1 MFKLFR
7 RGTRVSDEELK
18 EIYERASVQHKELI
32 NQIKGYVGY
41 YKLKTR
47 KLSDFRFREESFKKL
62 SEIINRFQKI
72 HSEFIQQQILTT
84 WSLSEDIRKI
94 LNMIKKHVK
103 EPDYKFS
110 TFFEKEK
117 IEIDLNEIYMCEYT
131 VYTKINDLLIQVL
144 KLQDN
149 LDEGDIEDLLPT
161 LIKIHDTAKKIL
173 EELKKRNE
181 LISSIEVF

>member
-32 NQIKGYVGY
+32 NQIKGYVG
-41 YKLKTR
+41 
-47 KLSDFRFREESFKKL
+47 
-62 SEIINRFQKI
+62 
-72 HSEFIQQQILTT
+72 LTT